1 MDDDPA
7 RACAVP
13 ARSQARADL
22 PSGRHV
28 RRAARR
34 RISASKR
41 GEMRI
46 ALSFAPYA
54 ERHQHDENDR
64 HRSQQRPAL
73 AIGRR
78 IRALRREAGLTQEK
92 LAYESDLG
100 SKGYLSDIEK
110 GLALPTVKTLRVLA
124 ERLDVLVL
132 DLVTDPEADP
142 RQKLIDRTRGLT
154 RGTLRKLL
162 RQVPATTSR
171 RDAP

>member
-1 MDDDPA
+1 MPRRQAPDPDA
-7 RACAVP
+7 
-13 ARSQARADL
+13 
-22 PSGRHV
+22 
-28 RRAARR
+28 
-34 RISASKR
+34 K
-41 GEMRI
+41 
-46 ALSFAPYA
+46 
-54 ERHQHDENDR
+54 
-64 HRSQQRPAL
+64 